1 MQKIFSYSL
10 LLNNSEKPFD
20 FKGFFRAFAAAGSDY
35 IFRRLS
41 VYTAGFPLGQAKSG
55 TENGNPALVKDG
67 RKKPL
72 AEPFGQK
79 CGGSEGLILTVLRG
93 RQNIMSETFGKNG
106 YIFVGVMDI

>member
-20 FKGFFRAFAAAGSDY
+20 FKGFFRAFAAAGSGY

-55 TENGNPALVKDG
+55 TENGNPSLGERRQKKAACRALRTEMRRVG
-67 RKKPL
+67 RVDFNCL
-72 AEPFGQK
+72 TGSAEYY
-79 CGGSEGLILTVLRG
+79 V
-93 RQNIMSETFGKNG
+93 
-106 YIFVGVMDI
+106 